1 MPTIAFNRI
10 YRYDELTRHKRAGV
24 VKAEVELRP

>member
-1 MPTIAFNRI
+1 MPTIAFNRT

-24 VKAEVELRP
+24 VRAEVKFLP